1 MSTTS
6 VPLAAVLFV
15 TLNMAPALHAQS
27 LADVARKTEQ
37 ERAAAKTP
45 TKLYTNKDLTEARSS
60 TTPGGADASAQQT
73 FAQTVSADTSA
84 AVEVKSSLRDA
95 TRDETYWKD
104 RMRKLQAQLSDDQ
117 TFGKAAAGRID
128 ALTASLDRVG
138 GARRSAI
145 ESERLRATT
154 ELSQL
159 TAAVKNDL
167 RAIADLEEEGRRAGI
182 PPSWLRF

>member
-1 MSTTS
+1 MSTTRA
-6 VPLAAVLFV
+6 PLATVLFV
-15 TLNMAPALHAQS
+15 TLNMAAPLHAQS

-45 TKLYTNKDLTEARSS
+45 TKVYTNKDLTDAPPS
-60 TTPGGADASAQQT
+60 TTTSAADARPVQAP
-73 FAQTVSADTSA
+73 AQTAKADTGA
-84 AVEVKSSLRDA
+84 AVEVKSSLRDT

-117 TFGKAAAGRID
+117 TYGKAAASRID
-128 ALTASLDRVG
+128 ALSADLDGAG
-138 GARRSAI
+138 GARRIVI

-159 TAAVKNDL
+159 TAAIKNDL
-167 RAIADLEEEGRRAGI
+167 RAIADLEEEARRAGI
-182 PPSWLRF
+182 PPSWLRP